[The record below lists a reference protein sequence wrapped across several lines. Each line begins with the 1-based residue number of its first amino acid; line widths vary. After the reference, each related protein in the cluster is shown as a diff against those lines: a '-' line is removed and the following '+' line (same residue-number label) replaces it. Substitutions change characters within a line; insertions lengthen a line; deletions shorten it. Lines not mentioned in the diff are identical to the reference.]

1 MYKMTFKLINVW
13 VAPQATP
20 LFVTLYVLYTQGY
33 STLDITS
40 LRRFLGEIPNPCIHE
55 CLTRVSHCP
64 PSLFLGCRC
73 KLTVHFWSTWGRWI
87 SSMRLYFSR
96 NLCVLPSAS
105 PRKSGPKNS
114 TSIEAYEILPWRSLL
129 LNNNLPTKGPN
140 VLYRWELQLWSIL
153 VAAVYPHPVPYLKAG
168 QPEILLVQL

>member
-13 VAPQATP
+13 VAPQVTP
-20 LFVTLYVLYTQGY
+20 LLVTLYVLYTQGY

-40 LRRFLGEIPNPCIHE
+40 LRRLLGEIPNPCIQE
-55 CLTRVSHCP
+55 FLTRVSHCH
-64 PSLFLGCRC
+64 PSLFLGWRC
-73 KLTVHFWSTWGRWI
+73 KLTVHFRSTWGSWI
-87 SSMRLYFSR
+87 SFFR

-114 TSIEAYEILPWRSLL
+114 TSIEAYEILPRRSLL
-129 LNNNLPTKGPN
+129 LNSNLPAKGPN

-153 VAAVYPHPVPYLKAG
+153 VAAVYSDPVPYLKAG
-168 QPEILLVQL
+168 QPDVLLIQL